1 MTRQTLLQDNSCK
14 EAPSPHLSM
23 HHLRIYLEILRT
35 RVRKRL
41 ERIEKMPQMN
51 YLDSVVHWE
60 GEVWQH
66 VVGFAVALKMKKW
79 HDVQQFWI
87 KVVRERYDVVAV
99 VEICIQQILFNELRR
114 LHSVEAFKD
123 MVEPEA

>member
-1 MTRQTLLQDNSCK
+1 
-14 EAPSPHLSM
+14 M

-35 RVRKRL
+35 LVRKRL
-41 ERIEKMPQMN
+41 EGIEKMPQMN

-60 GEVWQH
+60 GEVLQH
-66 VVGFAVALKMKKW
+66 VIAFIVALIMKKW

-99 VEICIQQILFNELRR
+99 VEICIQQVLLNERRQR
-114 LHSVEAFKD
+114 LHPVEAFKE
-123 MVEPEA
+123 MVEPKPCLAATHYLQCHEQNRSEIR